1 MYVCVYWRG
10 GEGGR
15 VRLVFNLFES
25 DDRRFAL
32 LSPIKFIASATSM

>member
-1 MYVCVYWRG
+1 MYVCIG
-10 GEGGR
+10 GGGG

-32 LSPIKFIASATSM
+32 LSPITFIAYATSM